1 MATLKVKI
9 EESVLIENERYNNKR
24 VVEIESIDE
33 VFKRVVTCPASA
45 TTTLAVFN
53 AAVSGADGAINI
65 GDSRYIRITNLA
77 STSVELAV
85 VGSATLYQV
94 KLDSDQSHILGSA
107 DDLMLAEADTSPS
120 FGSMADLA
128 SIKVNPGSSA
138 ANVEIFIASAG

>member
-53 AAVSGADGAINI
+53 SAVSGADGAIDI
-65 GDSRYIRITNLA
+65 EDSKYIRITNLA
-77 STSVELAV
+77 STSIELAI
-85 VGSATLYQV
+85 VGSASLYHL
-94 KLDSDQSHILGSA
+94 KLASGHSHIIGSA
-107 DDLMLAEADTSPS
+107 DDIMKGIASTSPS
-120 FGSMADLA
+120 FGSTADLA